1 MSEFGDQGWRMREFG
16 DQGAQNERVKTWRAE
31 RECRVQNG
39 TTELHRTLVSAV
51 NFGTG
56 EVVPLFGSEASTQ
69 ACHMHH
75 RNQRDGSIGEHWG
88 WEMCV
93 KDKWVKQEPRT

>member
-56 EVVPLFGSEASTQ
+56 EVVPLFGSEA
-69 ACHMHH
+69 AH
-75 RNQRDGSIGEHWG
+75 RRATCITGTSGTAALGSIGVG
-88 WEMCV
+88 RCA
-93 KDKWVKQEPRT
+93 